1 MTTIDLSTPASE
13 PLGLLDGLPR
23 RVTLTLPE
31 LQLVARAAGGAPL
44 PFDLTTPATA
54 SALDGRLGATPAAA
68 DAAAYAAA
76 LAALHDPADSLT
88 RRGLVTDGRVD
99 RALVGAVGLLATP
112 RLALDLDLAV
122 GGAQAK
128 AWHRQGG
135 DAVASLATT
144 DGLVFELAWFPA
156 SAWADELARVAVLPN
171 DLTVGASG
179 VPGHLMLPVALATA
193 GADAVRTGRHDL
205 LPVLA
210 SHHPG
215 ARSADGS
222 PVDADDVA
230 AALTAL
236 TAESRGRLRALAT
249 DAGSSDPDR
258 SPRRPVGV
266 VAWVLVD
273 DGWRAVRPVTG
284 AGGDDLLELVAV
296 SPHDLAAELAPVL
309 AGVTA

>member
-1 MTTIDLSTPASE
+1 MTTIDLSTPATE

-31 LQLVARAAGGAPL
+31 LQLVARAAGDAPL
-44 PFDLTTPATA
+44 PFDVATPTTATA
-54 SALDGRLGATPAAA
+54 LDDRLGVTPAAT
-68 DAAAYAAA
+68 DAAAYSAA

-88 RRGLVTDGRVD
+88 RRGLMTQGQVD

-112 RLALDLDLAV
+112 RLALDVDLAI

-135 DAVASLATT
+135 EAVASLATA

-156 SAWADELARVAVLPN
+156 SAWAEELARVAALPS
-171 DLTVGASG
+171 DLTVGTSA
-179 VPGHLMLPVALATA
+179 VPAHVILPVALATA

-205 LPVLA
+205 LPVLVA
-210 SHHPG
+210 QHPG
-215 ARSADGS
+215 ARDADGS
-222 PVDADDVA
+222 PLEADDLT
-230 AALTAL
+230 AALAAL
-236 TAESRGRLRALAT
+236 AAETRGRLRAMAT

-258 SPRRPVGV
+258 SSRRPVGV

-284 AGGDDLLELVAV
+284 GGIDLLELVTVA
-296 SPHDLAAELAPVL
+296 PLDLAVELAPVL
-309 AGVTA
+309 AAVTA